1 MGFILIVRLL
11 RSPTNSH
18 SSFSSNNGVDRHS
31 NHVSSMPA
39 SHLMRGALITF
50 EGVMSDIRGTNM
62 VCSLM
67 ASRLYYLTI
76 LGGVYTMPRWR

>member
-1 MGFILIVRLL
+1 MRVPARIVPGLL
-11 RSPTNSH
+11 LDH
-18 SSFSSNNGVDRHS
+18 SAIRHNNGADRHS

-62 VCSLM
+62 VCS
-67 ASRLYYLTI
+67 
-76 LGGVYTMPRWR
+76 

>member
-11 RSPTNSH
+11 RLPIGSY
-18 SSFSSNNGVDRHS
+18 SSLRHNNGVNRHS

-50 EGVMSDIRGTNM
+50 EGVMSGIRGTNM
-62 VCSLM
+62 VCS
-67 ASRLYYLTI
+67 
-76 LGGVYTMPRWR
+76 